1 MNNNDDISIG
11 EAAKILGVSE
21 DTLRRW
27 DKDGK
32 LIPARSVGGQRIYSR
47 TQAEIFMDNLFI
59 SAQDWTFGSDEI
71 SGQLYCENS
80 GIFSARLT
88 RMQDI
93 LGKIPDLHLIFPL
106 IVLVA
111 GEIGDNSFAH
121 NLGKW
126 PDVPGIFFGY
136 DIHKKHIVLADR
148 GVGILATLKRVK
160 PELNNDEA
168 AVKVAFTEVI
178 SGRSPEARGNGLKL
192 VRKVVSENPIGVLF
206 RTGDAE
212 LILNKD
218 NSFLNIHK
226 NQKPFRGCL
235 VVITF

>member
-1 MNNNDDISIG
+1 MAENDNISIG
-11 EAAKILGVSE
+11 KAADILHVSE

-27 DKDGK
+27 DKEGK
-32 LIPARSVGGQRIYSR
+32 LVPVRSAGGQRIYSR
-47 TQAEIFMDNLFI
+47 TQLEIFLDDLFI
-59 SAQDWTFGSDEI
+59 SAQDWTLGLTKISDQI
-71 SGQLYCENS
+71 YCENS
-80 GIFSARLT
+80 GIFTSRLT
-88 RMQDI
+88 RMQDV
-93 LGKIPDLHLIFPL
+93 LGKVPELQAIFSL

-136 DIHKKHIVLADR
+136 DIHKRHIVLADR

-160 PELNNDEA
+160 PELQNDEEA
-168 AVKVAFTEVI
+168 LKTAFTEMI

-192 VRKVVSENPIGVLF
+192 VRKVVSENPIGILF
-206 RTGDAE
+206 RTGEAE
-212 LILNKD
+212 LILVKESSD
-218 NSFLNIHK
+218 LDIHK

-235 VVITF
+235 AMITF